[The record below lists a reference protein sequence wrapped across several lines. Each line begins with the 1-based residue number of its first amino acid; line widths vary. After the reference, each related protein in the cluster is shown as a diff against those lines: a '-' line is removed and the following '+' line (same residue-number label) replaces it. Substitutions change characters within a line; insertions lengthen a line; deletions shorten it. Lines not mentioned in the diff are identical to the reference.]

1 MVEEYLTDR
10 DQEEALRAWW
20 RENWRWI
27 IAGVVLGLAILG
39 GWQFWDNHR
48 TQESRDAAA
57 GYKKFQDAANAK
69 NVQQEEAS
77 LKDLA
82 AGHESSPYTQQARLE
97 LAKSYSD
104 AGQYDQAL
112 TLLRAVADGAHD
124 DQLALI
130 AKLRAARLLIQLG
143 KHDDALKT
151 LDADKAGAFVA
162 RVREVRGDA
171 LVAKGDLEGARA
183 EYAAALAANDDAS
196 IDRTL
201 LELKQQEIGGT
212 AAKQAAQVAP

>member
-27 IAGVVLGLAILG
+27 IAGVALGLGILG

-48 TQESRDAAA
+48 TQESREAAA
-57 GYKKFQDAANAK
+57 SYKKFQDAANAK
-69 NVQQEEAS
+69 NVKQEEAS

-112 TLLRAVADGAHD
+112 ALLRAVADGTHD
-124 DQLALI
+124 EQLALI

-162 RVREVRGDA
+162 RVREVRGDV

-212 AAKQAAQVAP
+212 AAKPAAQVAP